1 MFTAIL
7 ASATLASAVATA
19 PAAGVQTRVIRI
31 LDQTLTAQPIELP
44 VGPVRVTV
52 SEMSLPV
59 GARLPRHRHPF
70 ARYVH
75 VLAGRLA
82 VKDLTTGV
90 VVELGPKDWAVD
102 IVEAWHEGQALGE
115 EPVRLL
121 LIEQAPAGAATTVLG
136 DMPPVP
142 AAGHP

>member
-1 MFTAIL
+1 MFIALL
-7 ASATLASAVATA
+7 ASAALTA
-19 PAAGVQTRVIRI
+19 AAADVQTRAIRV

-44 VGPVRVTV
+44 SGPVRVTI
-52 SEMSLPV
+52 SEMSIPA

-82 VKDLTTGV
+82 VRDLTTGV

-102 IVEAWHEGQALGE
+102 IVETWHEGQALGD

-121 LIEQAPAGAATTVLG
+121 LIEQAPAGAVTTLREEA
-136 DMPPVP
+136 PPVRP
-142 AAGHP
+142 SDRP

>member
-7 ASATLASAVATA
+7 TAAALASAA
-19 PAAGVQTRVIRI
+19 PTVPASEVQTRVIRT
-31 LDQTLTAQPIELP
+31 LDRTLTGQHIELP
-44 VGPVRVTV
+44 SGPVRVTI

-82 VKDLTTGV
+82 VTDLTTGA
-90 VVELGPKDWAVD
+90 VVELGPRDWAID
-102 IVEAWHEGQALGE
+102 IVEAWHEGQALGD

-121 LIEQAPAGAATTVLG
+121 LIEQAPAGAVTTVVG
-136 DMPPVP
+136 DASPPP
-142 AAGHP
+142 TGRP